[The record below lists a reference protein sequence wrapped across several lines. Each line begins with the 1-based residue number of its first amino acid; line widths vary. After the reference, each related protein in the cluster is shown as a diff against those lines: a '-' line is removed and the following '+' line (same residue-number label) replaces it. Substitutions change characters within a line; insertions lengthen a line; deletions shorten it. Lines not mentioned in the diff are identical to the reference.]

1 MILLKS
7 DDGMVAPI
15 CIWDGY
21 NDKDEFE
28 GCVLHSTINE
38 IHPFMKKVDREIAI
52 PKLGSKLKEQVLEKG
67 VVLPKSWKGMTT
79 EFSDFDEIW
88 YQGFEY
94 SEQLYFTYKTE
105 NLEKTISLTGYE
117 VVDGYMTIEV
127 WKASESHPISE
138 LDEDIRNREYRRYL
152 NGLVEYLMMMSSGK
166 RIPVRPNMSS
176 VRKDARTIIR
186 KQKPFSLKDVL
197 GWQLFRQKGEPYP
210 EDDKTDR
217 PGHDCIEGRNHYLH
231 RDYSPGEVKRLS
243 TKVNFNDSTPAN
255 PDLPETVD
263 LMEVMKIH
271 GMISTHW
278 FKEGEGVIKTF
289 DEELEEI
296 DKAA

>member
-7 DDGMVAPI
+7 DDGIVIPV

-28 GCVLHSTINE
+28 GCVWHSNVKESQTHIKKLTSEKGLPKYEALLKGKLDDNE
-38 IHPFMKKVDREIAI
+38 ID
-52 PKLGSKLKEQVLEKG
+52 
-67 VVLPKSWKGMTT
+67 LPKEWKGFK
-79 EFSDFDEIW
+79 EFSAFDEIW

-105 NLEKTISLTGYE
+105 NLKKTISLTGFE
-117 VVDGYMTIEV
+117 VVDGYMTVET
-127 WKASESHPISE
+127 WKASGSHPISE
-138 LDEDIRNREYRRYL
+138 LDEDVRNREYRRYL
-152 NGLVEYLMMMSSGK
+152 NGLLEYLMMMSNGK

-176 VRKDARTIIR
+176 ERKEARTIIR

-210 EDDKTDR
+210 EDDKTDS

-231 RDYSPGEVKRLS
+231 RDYSPEEVKRLS
-243 TKVNFNDSTPAN
+243 TKINFNDSTPAN

-263 LMEVMKIH
+263 LMEVIKIH

-289 DEELEEI
+289 DEKLEEI